1 MIVRTQQTEVLAH
14 SRYEICPKK
23 ISVGYC
29 NYIDTIYVNT
39 ELNGIYVCCR
49 HFMKT
54 ILHAVS
60 ILLVKIVT
68 LSVSSFEIHIIVRFY
83 QGGGGK

>member
-1 MIVRTQQTEVLAH
+1 MIWRTHPSEVLAY
-14 SRYEICPKK
+14 SRHEICSKK
-23 ISVGYC
+23 ISVGYD
-29 NYIDTIYVNT
+29 NHIDTIYVNA
-39 ELNGIYVCCR
+39 ELNGIYICCR

-54 ILHAVS
+54 FLHTVS
-60 ILLVKIVT
+60 ILLEEIVI